1 MAGNGG
7 LVPIHAE
14 TSIRHDEDAW
24 WITTPA
30 RAGSYAA
37 THPIEQKGSEAGA
50 SVGVSV
56 TIDVEGLAGG
66 KRRSPLVTDPTR
78 PHNQN
83 FLQTNCARQL
93 PPTGN
98 D

>member
-56 TIDVEGLAGG
+56 TIDVEVLAGEI
-66 KRRSPLVTDPTR
+66 RPALVYTGLTR
-78 PHNQN
+78 LEHENLVQPDG
-83 FLQTNCARQL
+83 ARTL
-93 PPTGN
+93 SPTGS